1 MCLLIEKLKDI
12 NAGEWGC
19 WGDIEEV
26 SGKIALLPLNASKD
40 FRKCILAFFS
50 QLQPHAFELYLLPGR
65 HL

>member
-1 MCLLIEKLKDI
+1 MLSFLGALLMFTFCMCLLIEKLKDI

-40 FRKCILAFFS
+40 FRKCILAFFL
-50 QLQPHAFELYLLPGR
+50 QL
-65 HL
+65 